1 MSPVQPD
8 QEGGG
13 AEEVEGDIGD
23 PEQGREGWDPVSR
36 VLNRALAEEVQVALE
51 GDDPVRVLAGH
62 TKSRVTLA
70 TYDLVEA
77 VEADDRGDLHQSSVG
92 GGREAPEGRET
103 VEGRHVHGLQAT
115 PARPPG
121 QYG

>member
-1 MSPVQPD
+1 
-8 QEGGG
+8 
-13 AEEVEGDIGD
+13 
-23 PEQGREGWDPVSR
+23 
-36 VLNRALAEEVQVALE
+36 VLNGALAEDMQVALQR
-51 GDDPVRVLAGH
+51 DDPVGVLAGNA
-62 TKSRVTLA
+62 KGGVTLA
-70 TYDLVEA
+70 THDLVEA
-77 VEADDRGDLHQSSVG
+77 VETNDRGDLHQSSVG